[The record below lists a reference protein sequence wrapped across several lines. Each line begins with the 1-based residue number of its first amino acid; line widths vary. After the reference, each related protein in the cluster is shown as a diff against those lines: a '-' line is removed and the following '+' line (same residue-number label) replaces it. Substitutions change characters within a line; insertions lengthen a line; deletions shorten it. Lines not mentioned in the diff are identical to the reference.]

1 MLPPHSLQLCPP
13 YPKSMKSIQRDS
25 IKTAVHDLRKAK
37 IHHRTPKP
45 IYVQWTTQ
53 HHIISTTQKENT
65 PTNMSL
71 VVFPYSA
78 PDVLI
83 IRPSSQ

>member
-1 MLPPHSLQLCPP
+1 
-13 YPKSMKSIQRDS
+13 MKSIHRDS
-25 IKTAVHDLRKAK
+25 IKTAVHDLGKAN

-45 IYVQWTTQ
+45 IYLQQTTQ
-53 HHIISTTQKENT
+53 HHIISTTQKEKT

-83 IRPSSQ
+83 TRPSSQ